1 MIDLVSNLHSSIR
14 KYCIERR
21 LFWAVKYDEIQ
32 AAGRSRK
39 GRGYSDEA
47 LLTFP
52 RYLILDAIR
61 EQFERYRPEEFA
73 GLEEAKEF
81 FKAVAN
87 ETSLDESFSD
97 GLEKQAIQE
106 ERALIDQFIEEQ
118 TPSSLINVAPLFYR
132 RVMSEIEE
140 NAIRERLKERWGIEP
155 GYWFPLSDDR
165 PDDVEAFQ
173 DKHFESEVGTEKL
186 VSLLQARGVT
196 RVWEIGEGNRRY
208 EVDVS
213 HIEPYYFYGGGE
225 ECFWGDD
232 SFDWIIYASHE
243 GSITIGGWLLAAIKA
258 EWTNWSERV
267 WTSYDFD

>member
-1 MIDLVSNLHSSIR
+1 M
-14 KYCIERR
+14 ERR
-21 LFWAVKYDEIQ
+21 SLWADRYDEIR
-32 AAGRSRK
+32 AAGRDRK

-47 LLTFP
+47 LSTFP
-52 RYLILDAIR
+52 RYLILDAML
-61 EQFERYRPEEFA
+61 EQFERYRPSEFA
-73 GLEEAKEF
+73 SLENAKAFLREIANEANLDERFSEGLER
-81 FKAVAN
+81 KAI
-87 ETSLDESFSD
+87 E
-97 GLEKQAIQE
+97 E
-106 ERALIDQFIEEQ
+106 ERVLINQFIKEQ
-118 TPSSLINVAPLFYR
+118 TASGLINVAPLFYR

-140 NAIRERLKERWGIEP
+140 NAIRSRLKERWGIES

-186 VSLLQARGVT
+186 VTLLQARGVT

-213 HIEPYYFYGGGE
+213 HIEPYYYYSGQ

-232 SFDWIIYASHE
+232 SFNWIIYASHE
-243 GSITIGGWLLAAIKA
+243 GSITIGGWLLAEVKA
-258 EWTNWSERV
+258 AWSNWNERV